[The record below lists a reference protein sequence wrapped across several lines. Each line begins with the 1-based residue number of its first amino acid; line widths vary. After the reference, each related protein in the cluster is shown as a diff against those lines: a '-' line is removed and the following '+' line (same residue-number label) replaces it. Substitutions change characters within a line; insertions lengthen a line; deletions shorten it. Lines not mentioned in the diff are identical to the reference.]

1 MATKA
6 ENTRSELPR
15 TLGPGPTEPGRRW
28 LLPRHPGVG
37 GLHGLGGTE
46 AIPIYDCEAE
56 AAGSNLPKDP
66 GTRPDGTGPPSPLSS
81 LLTQLSSAR
90 LGFGIT
96 NGPATYGRSVDQV
109 LRDIPDSIVISFL
122 DNCVTHSTEAEAHIR
137 KVGTIVT
144 AYRDAGLKLTVKKC
158 NFFADETTYL
168 GHVVNENSI
177 HPPHRLIHGCRQ
189 EEAPATRRRRGPS
202 PAITPST
209 SPTTRGSPPSRGG
222 PCYKTEVRAV
232 PGHHRQY
239 IPDNTRIAQQ
249 WTDVIGKD

>member
-1 MATKA
+1 MGQRHTAD
-6 ENTRSELPR
+6 
-15 TLGPGPTEPGRRW
+15 RW
-28 LLPRHPGVG
+28 
-37 GLHGLGGTE
+37 T
-46 AIPIYDCEAE
+46 
-56 AAGSNLPKDP
+56 
-66 GTRPDGTGPPSPLSS
+66 
-81 LLTQLSSAR
+81 
-90 LGFGIT
+90 
-96 NGPATYGRSVDQV
+96 
-109 LRDIPDSIVISFL
+109 
-122 DNCVTHSTEAEAHIR
+122 STEAEAHIR

-209 SPTTRGSPPSRGG
+209 SPTTRGSQPSRGG

-249 WTDVIGKD
+249 WTDVISKD